1 MVRAARH
8 PDESNRLITTR
19 PPLERYEYTYDNAS
33 DIDKRLD
40 KRTRNRT
47 GPDED
52 YAYDGL
58 NRLTEAVRGSDGSP
72 FTAAGTRSQQW
83 TYDALGNQVETITD
97 TQAATGTFTS
107 DTDLTYARVFNK
119 VNEAT
124 SADTTESQ
132 GTPVTITQAY
142 DDAGNHT
149 ADGDDAFTYDAWNRL
164 VKVEVGGTPVDRAVY
179 TYYPLHQRATR
190 KADDDLSE
198 DAGSPG
204 SPRLETWT
212 RYYYDASWRLL
223 EERVHVADAYA
234 DDEWSEIPLAKIV
247 QRIWGLTYIDEFCAM
262 VTDTDSGSPDGDLTT
277 GSPER
282 LFALHDRKF
291 DVTAL
296 YNPALGAGLRVVE
309 RVRYSAYGVARHMPS
324 GDVNGDG
331 AVDGTDLAVL
341 LANWNK
347 TYLNAGVVDTS
358 FPADLD
364 LNGDNTISGS
374 DQAALLTRYASA
386 RPEGALSTKGNTVGY
401 AGYLYD
407 EAVDKSCVR
416 FRWYDAEQGNW
427 WTRDPFGTTLL
438 TTALSPYDIRS
449 FNHELQ
455 YLGGS
460 SLYQYVNS
468 AATNSIDPLGLI
480 EPAGPSLIPDWYFV
494 PLEVY
499 FCPMSRYDRIQ
510 EDFCGRLSERAQG
523 LVDQIN
529 DLWDEADDAFNTI
542 VRQGK
547 INGYGMMFATAGLSS
562 FAGTKLAKAISSGPS
577 FLTRLLY
584 QRGVKYGT
592 AGGAKFAQRELERLG
607 YETGRGILSTGTLPA
622 TIAGAYAGNDL
633 ANRYMRSVF
642 RSAFRWYSHYDQK
655 TKPLLERLQSVY
667 SKMSEIDCANR
678 FNIVPPRL

>member
-407 EAVDKSCVR
+407 EAVDKYCVR
-416 FRWYDAEQGNW
+416 FRWYDAEQGSW
-427 WTRDPFGTTLL
+427 WTRDPVGYRDGSNIYEYVGSSPTTLTDPSGL
-438 TTALSPYDIRS
+438 GAICRRPLRRRAPLLDTPGLDYFNLEPEHEHIFYDDGGWPSNEGFFPNGVRSDYPNWTREHYSDCEDYPNDAALREAARRCKARKPYCRGGEGYDIIHRGDKGNCQTFTACVRDEYQKLTNRRKECIRWFWQS
-449 FNHELQ
+449 EP
-455 YLGGS
+455 GGGMFRKC
-460 SLYQYVNS
+460 VEHRV
-468 AATNSIDPLGLI
+468 TEDTW
-480 EPAGPSLIPDWYFV
+480 EPPCENEPD
-494 PLEVY
+494 
-499 FCPMSRYDRIQ
+499 Q
-510 EDFCGRLSERAQG
+510 E
-523 LVDQIN
+523 
-529 DLWDEADDAFNTI
+529 
-542 VRQGK
+542 
-547 INGYGMMFATAGLSS
+547 
-562 FAGTKLAKAISSGPS
+562 
-577 FLTRLLY
+577 
-584 QRGVKYGT
+584 
-592 AGGAKFAQRELERLG
+592 
-607 YETGRGILSTGTLPA
+607 
-622 TIAGAYAGNDL
+622 
-633 ANRYMRSVF
+633 SV
-642 RSAFRWYSHYDQK
+642 A
-655 TKPLLERLQSVY
+655 E
-667 SKMSEIDCANR
+667 
-678 FNIVPPRL
+678 